1 MTDSE
6 RYSRQIR
13 FRPIGPDGQKRLARS
28 RVVILGM
35 GALGTVSAELCARA
49 GIGSLV
55 LVDRDFVEESNLQ
68 RQVLFDEQD
77 ATESLPKSVAA
88 ERKLKAI
95 NSGIKIRGLVMDAN
109 ASNMEHIVRNSSL
122 LIDGTDNFETRYV
135 INDACVKL
143 SVPWIY
149 GAAVGSEGATMV
161 ILPRVTPCLR
171 CVFEELPPAGNAP
184 TCETAGVLAAVV
196 TAVASLQVAEALK
209 ILTGKLDVVSRS
221 FRMIDLWKNS
231 FREVKLTQTKKS
243 TSCPACAGGRYE
255 FLEAKSTAQTLRL
268 CGRNAIELLPA
279 HPVRLSIPE
288 LKKKLAAAG
297 PILSNSY
304 LVRCTLQGLNLSVFA
319 DGRAIVQGTQDP
331 AIAKSLYTKYVGN

>member
-1 MTDSE
+1 M
-6 RYSRQIR
+6 
-13 FRPIGPDGQKRLARS
+13 
-28 RVVILGM
+28 GM

-77 ATESLPKSVAA
+77 AAQNLPKAVAA

-95 NSGIKIRGLVMDAN
+95 NSGIKIRGLVLDAN
-109 ASNMEHIVRNSSL
+109 SSNIEHLVRNSSL
-122 LIDGTDNFETRYV
+122 LMDGTDNFETRFL

-143 SVPWIY
+143 NVPWIY

-171 CVFEELPPAGNAP
+171 CVFEELPPAGTAP
-184 TCETAGVLAAVV
+184 TCETAGVLASVV
-196 TAVASLQVAEALK
+196 TVVAGLQVAEALK
-209 ILTGKLDVVSRS
+209 ILTGQLGSVSQS
-221 FRMIDLWKNS
+221 FRMLDLWKNS
-231 FREVKLTQTKKS
+231 FREVKLAQAKK
-243 TSCPACAGGRYE
+243 TTGCLACGAGRYE
-255 FLEAKSTAQTLRL
+255 YLESKSTAQTLRL

-279 HPVRLSIPE
+279 RPMHLSIPD

-297 PILSNSY
+297 PVHANPY

-319 DGRAIVQGTQDP
+319 DGRAIVQGTLDP
-331 AIAKSLYTKYVGN
+331 AVAKSLYAKYVGT